1 MMNFLNS
8 SVTWSELISLIGGWV
23 IGRIIFICA
32 ESRLYKRAYKKW
44 ESSLTPEQIEIMSR
58 D

>member
-23 IGRIIFICA
+23 IGRIIFISA
-32 ESRLYKRAYKKW
+32 EARLYKKYYKKYYN
-44 ESSLTPEQIEIMSR
+44 

>member
-23 IGRIIFICA
+23 IGRVIFICA
-32 ESRLYKRAYKKW
+32 EPILHKRAYEKW
-44 ESSLTPEQIEIMSR
+44 KNSLTPEQIEIMSR

>member
-23 IGRIIFICA
+23 IGRVIFISA
-32 ESRLYKRAYKKW
+32 EHRLYKKHYNRLHKKYYN
-44 ESSLTPEQIEIMSR
+44 